1 MRLSCRTQKECSHY
15 FISTNHSST
24 MSEVAS
30 IDETQ
35 SVEDCLDNQAI
46 DHFITCK
53 LQIEPRQFVLRRL
66 ASRKRPRRPVV
77 LACTGRQRVA
87 DTVLLHLLYVLDLKS
102 SQNKEDTLVLLTNVS
117 SRFDR
122 HDEAGLDREMRE
134 GTAAVLARNLHE
146 FLILWS
152 LKGKNYYR
160 KSFEHSRGLQVSALC
175 RALDMILQCS
185 DRVLA
190 ECMPKL
196 KDDLLPSLPRILKIY
211 AQWEGDSIIRLITIA
226 STLRIIRKVSPFVS
240 EAATPLV
247 GALLSILDGHF
258 PPDIR
263 VDATCAA
270 VSFLGKSCR
279 NEELVKLMEQKASVI
294 ISILSTAAL
303 AASNES
309 LVEILHSLSSLAS
322 CPTLGAKMARRRCA
336 IFMAVKNL
344 SHKQRE
350 VRGKSLDLCHAFL
363 GHRANARPARTVHE
377 SNLDLIVGGLM
388 KAVSAES
395 DPRLQLSQIRIMGS
409 LIIRDDIAT
418 EQKWNVMTL
427 LRAIAKSEGCDGPT
441 MEAQLCYLHSAATI
455 GFTEEVVATV
465 ADFTTSEY
473 AKVRNKALGLVKEI
487 SFWHPHAAR
496 LLFDST
502 DLLENFS
509 LIISHGSDEDCA
521 DAIHASKVFVSDEA
535 NHQFFCIDAGFVAS
549 LVRLVTTEPVAN
561 RPAFI
566 NGVDTIITL
575 MSSSVGLP
583 YFLPFIEILPWL
595 VTFANRT
602 SDEEIKEIVV
612 STVLR
617 FSTALLALS

>member
-1 MRLSCRTQKECSHY
+1 MCFYRQK
-15 FISTNHSST
+15 
-24 MSEVAS
+24 
-30 IDETQ
+30 
-35 SVEDCLDNQAI
+35 
-46 DHFITCK
+46 K
-53 LQIEPRQFVLRRL
+53 
-66 ASRKRPRRPVV
+66 K
-77 LACTGRQRVA
+77 VA
-87 DTVLLHLLYVLDLKS
+87 DTVLLHLLYGPDLKS
-102 SQNKEDTLVLLTNVS
+102 SQSKEDTLVLLTNIS
-117 SRFDR
+117 IRFDR
-122 HDEAGLDREMRE
+122 HDEAGLDREMKE
-134 GTAAVLARNLHE
+134 GTAAALAKSLHQS
-146 FLILWS
+146 LILRS
-152 LKGKNYYR
+152 FKGKNYYR

-185 DRVLA
+185 DRVL
-190 ECMPKL
+190 EEYMPKL
-196 KDDLLPSLPRILKIY
+196 KDDLVSSLPRILSIY
-211 AQWEGDSIIRLITIA
+211 AHWEGDSIIRLITIA
-226 STLRIIRKVSPFVS
+226 STLRIVLKVGPFVP
-240 EAATPLV
+240 EAATSLV
-247 GALLSILDGHF
+247 GALLLILDSYF

-270 VSFLGKSCR
+270 VSFLGKSSR
-279 NEELVKLMEQKASVI
+279 NEELVKLMEQKASAI

-309 LVEILHSLSSLAS
+309 LVGILHSLSSLAG

-344 SHKQRE
+344 SHQQRE

-363 GHRANARPARTVHE
+363 GHRANARPTKTVHE

-388 KAVSAES
+388 KAVSAEK

-409 LIIRDDIAT
+409 LIIRDDIST

-427 LRAIAKSEGCDGPT
+427 LRKIAKSEGCDGPT
-441 MEAQLCYLHSAATI
+441 MEAQLCYLHSAATM
-455 GFTEEVVATV
+455 GFAEQVVATV

-473 AKVRNKALGLVKEI
+473 AKVRNKALGLVKDI

-502 DLLENFS
+502 DLLESFS

-521 DAIHASKVFVSDEA
+521 DAIQASKHFVSDEA
-535 NHQFFCIDAGFVAS
+535 NHQFFCIETGFVAS
-549 LVRLVTTEPVAN
+549 LVRLVTTEPVVN

-566 NGVDTIITL
+566 NGIDTIITL
-575 MSSSVGLP
+575 MSSNLGLQ

-612 STVLR
+612 STILR